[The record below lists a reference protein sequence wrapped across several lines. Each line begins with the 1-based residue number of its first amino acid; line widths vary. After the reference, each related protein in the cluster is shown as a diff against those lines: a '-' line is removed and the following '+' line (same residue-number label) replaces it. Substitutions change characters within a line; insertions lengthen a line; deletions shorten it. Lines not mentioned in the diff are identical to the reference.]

1 MSPSSP
7 SSMSPVL
14 KVLLVFLAL
23 FANEYTQVEAQ
34 VTADSSEA
42 TTRILFVFDASNSM
56 NAFWGGQ
63 RKIETATK
71 LLAKTLSELRPIGQL
86 ELGLRVYGHGTTHIP
101 GQQNCDD
108 TELVVP
114 FGPNDPG
121 NIEAALRRLQ
131 ARGTTPIARSLEEA
145 AYDFPDIESRN
156 VIILITDGIEAC
168 DEDPCVVSRAL
179 KAKGILVKPF
189 VIGMGIDEDMA
200 AALHC
205 IGSFFDAADPDS
217 FEVILELVLEQALHN
232 TSVSVELLDSTG
244 ESTITNLPYTFTD
257 VRSGEHNPQWFHTM
271 SRNFTSDTM
280 YVDPL
285 PTYNFTVHSLPP
297 RHLDSIA
304 LKPGVHNVISV
315 PDMGQ
320 GKVTPQFASG
330 ALTGYGSIDVTW
342 MPAGGCLPFY
352 SGPVGHE
359 VQVCEGTYDVTFATL
374 PKTVIHDVD
383 VRDQDRLVVEIPP
396 PGALRMTRENDGY
409 IVILEA
415 ASNDVVVQWSPEQFA
430 GKLTLQPGDY
440 VLLYRAKHAVNTL
453 KSFRTSFTIQSGKTN
468 NLHLHG

>member
-1 MSPSSP
+1 MS
-7 SSMSPVL
+7 L
-14 KVLLVFLAL
+14 FLNRLLVFLAL
-23 FANEYTQVEAQ
+23 FANESVHASAQ
-34 VTADSSEA
+34 VIADSAES

-56 NAFWGGQ
+56 NAFWGGE

-86 ELGLRVYGHGTTHIP
+86 ELGLRVYGHGTKHIP
-101 GQQNCDD
+101 GQQNCND

-114 FGPNDPG
+114 FGPNDPSS
-121 NIEAALRRLQ
+121 IEAALRRLQ

-145 AYDFPDIESRN
+145 AYDFPDTESRN

-168 DEDPCVVSRAL
+168 DEDPCAVSLAL
-179 KAKGILVKPF
+179 KANGILVKPF

-217 FEVILELVLEQALHN
+217 FEVILQLVLEQALHN

-244 ESTITNLPYTFTD
+244 ESTVTNLPYTFTN
-257 VRSGEHNPQWFHTM
+257 VRSGEHDPQWFHTM
-271 SRNFTSDTM
+271 LPNMTADTM

-297 RHLDSIA
+297 RQLDSIA
-304 LKPGVHNVISV
+304 LKPGVHNVISL
-315 PDMGQ
+315 PNMGQ
-320 GKVTPQFASG
+320 GQVTPQFASG
-330 ALTGYGSIDVTW
+330 ASTNYGAIDVTW
-342 MPAGGCLPFY
+342 TQSGDCSPFY
-352 SGPVGHE
+352 AGPVGQE
-359 VQVCEGTYDVTFATL
+359 VQVCEGMYDLTFATL
-374 PKTVIHDVD
+374 PQTVIHDVA
-383 VRDQDRLVVEIPP
+383 VLDQKRMVVEIPP
-396 PGALRMTRENDGY
+396 PGALRLTQENDGY

-415 ASNDVVVQWSPEQFA
+415 TSNDVVVQWAPEQFA
-430 GKLTLQPGDY
+430 GRLTLQPGDY
-440 VLLYRAKHAVNTL
+440 VILYRAKHALNTL
-453 KSFRTSFTIQSGKTN
+453 KSSRTSFTIQSGKTN

>member
-1 MSPSSP
+1 MSESSP
-7 SSMSPVL
+7 SPMSPFL
-14 KVLLVFLAL
+14 NRLLVFLAL
-23 FANEYTQVEAQ
+23 FANESMHASAQ
-34 VTADSSEA
+34 VTADSAES

-56 NAFWGGQ
+56 NAFWGGE

-86 ELGLRVYGHGTTHIP
+86 ELGLRVYGHGTKHIP
-101 GQQNCDD
+101 GQQNCND

-114 FGPNDPG
+114 FGPNDPAS
-121 NIEAALRRLQ
+121 IEAALRRLQ

-145 AYDFPDIESRN
+145 AYDFPDTESRN

-168 DEDPCVVSRAL
+168 DEDPCAVSRAL

-200 AALHC
+200 EALHC

-217 FEVILELVLEQALHN
+217 FEVILQLVLEQAVHN
-232 TSVSVELLDSTG
+232 TSVSVELFDSTG
-244 ESTITNLPYTFTD
+244 ESTVTNLPYTFTN
-257 VRSGEHNPQWFHTM
+257 VRSGEHDPQWFHTM
-271 SRNFTSDTM
+271 LPNMTADTM

-297 RHLDSIA
+297 RQLDSIA

-315 PDMGQ
+315 PNMGQ

-330 ALTGYGSIDVTW
+330 ALTNYGAIDVTW
-342 MPAGGCLPFY
+342 TQSGDCSPFY
-352 SGPVGHE
+352 AGPVGQE
-359 VQVCEGTYDVTFATL
+359 VQVCEGMYDLTFATL
-374 PKTVIHDVD
+374 PQTVIHDVA
-383 VRDQDRLVVEIPP
+383 VLNQKRMVVEIPP
-396 PGALRMTRENDGY
+396 PGALRLTRENDGY

-415 ASNDVVVQWSPEQFA
+415 ASNDVVVQWAPEQFA
-430 GKLTLQPGDY
+430 GRLTLQPGDY
-440 VLLYRAKHAVNTL
+440 VILYRAKNALNTL
-453 KSFRTSFTIQSGKTN
+453 KSSRTSFTIQSGKTN

>member
-1 MSPSSP
+1 MSPSSL
-7 SSMSPVL
+7 MSPFVKL
-14 KVLLVFLAL
+14 LFVFVAMSAIGPTKVD
-23 FANEYTQVEAQ
+23 AQ
-34 VTADSSEA
+34 VSADSTVA

-86 ELGLRVYGHGTTHIP
+86 ELGLRVYGHGTKHIP

-114 FGPNDPG
+114 FGPNDPKH
-121 NIEAALRRLQ
+121 IEAELRRLQ

-145 AYDFPDIESRN
+145 AYDFPDTESRN

-168 DEDPCVVSRAL
+168 DEDPCAVSRAL
-179 KAKGILVKPF
+179 KAKGITVKPF

-217 FEVILELVLEQALHN
+217 FEVILQLVLEQALHN
-232 TSVSVELLDSTG
+232 TSVSVELLDGSGKSTV
-244 ESTITNLPYTFTD
+244 TNLPYTFTN
-257 VRSGEHNPQWFHTM
+257 VRSGEHDPQWFHTM
-271 SRNFTSDTM
+271 LPNATADTM

-297 RHLDSIA
+297 RNLDSIA
-304 LKPGVHNVISV
+304 LEPGVHNVISV
-315 PDMGQ
+315 PNMGQ
-320 GKVTPQFASG
+320 GRVTPQFASA
-330 ALTGYGSIDVTW
+330 ALTNYGAIDVTW
-342 MPAGGCLPFY
+342 MQSGDCTPFY
-352 SGPVGHE
+352 SCPIGQE
-359 VQVCEGTYDVTFATL
+359 VQLCEGVYDIEFATL
-374 PKTVIHDVD
+374 PLTVIREVPVH
-383 VRDQDRLVVEIPP
+383 DQDRTVVEIPT
-396 PGALRMTRENDGY
+396 PGAMRLSRENDGY
-409 IVILEA
+409 IVILD
-415 ASNDVVVQWSPEQFA
+415 ASTNDVVLQWSPEQFT
-430 GKLTLQPGDY
+430 GKVTLQPGDY
-440 VLLYRAKHAVNTL
+440 TLLYRAKHALNTL
-453 KSFRTSFTIQSGKTN
+453 KSFRTSFTIQSGKTY

>member
-1 MSPSSP
+1 MSESPSAPMSPFLNR
-7 SSMSPVL
+7 M
-14 KVLLVFLAL
+14 LVFLVL
-23 FANEYTQVEAQ
+23 LANEFDHVNAQ
-34 VTADSSEA
+34 VTTDASEP

-71 LLAKTLSELRPIGQL
+71 LLAKTLAELRPIGEL
-86 ELGLRVYGHGTTHIP
+86 ELGLRVYGHGTKHIP
-101 GQQNCDD
+101 GQQNCND

-145 AYDFPDIESRN
+145 AYDFPDTESRN

-168 DEDPCVVSRAL
+168 DEDPCAVSRAL
-179 KAKGILVKPF
+179 KSKGILVKPF

-217 FEVILELVLEQALHN
+217 FEVILQLVLEQALHN
-232 TSVSVELLDSTG
+232 TSVSVDLLDSSG
-244 ESTITNLPYTFTD
+244 ESTVTNLPYTFTD
-257 VRSGEHNPQWFHTM
+257 VQSGEHDPQWFHTM
-271 SRNFTSDTM
+271 LPNYTADTM

-297 RHLDSIA
+297 RRLDSIT
-304 LKPGVHNVISV
+304 LKPGVHNIISV

-320 GKVTPQFASG
+320 GWVTPQFASG
-330 ALTGYGSIDVTW
+330 ALTNYGIIDVTW
-342 MPAGGCLPFY
+342 TQSEDCSPFY
-352 SGPVGHE
+352 SGPVGQE
-359 VQVCEGTYDVTFATL
+359 VQVCAGTYDVTFATL
-374 PKTVIHDVD
+374 PQTVIHDVA
-383 VRDQDRLVVEIPP
+383 VQDEERLLIEIPP
-396 PGALRMTRENDGY
+396 PGSLRLTRENDGY

-415 ASNDVVVQWSPEQFA
+415 ASNDVVVQWSPKQFA

-440 VLLYRAKHAVNTL
+440 VLLYRAKHALNTL

>member
-1 MSPSSP
+1 MSPSLP
-7 SSMSPVL
+7 SSMSPFL

-23 FANEYTQVEAQ
+23 FANKYTQAEAQ

-101 GQQNCDD
+101 GHQNCDD

-168 DEDPCVVSRAL
+168 DEDPCAVSRAL

-232 TSVSVELLDSTG
+232 TSVSVELLDSSG
-244 ESTITNLPYTFTD
+244 ESTITNLPYTFT
-257 VRSGEHNPQWFHTM
+257 VFGSVANV
-271 SRNFTSDTM
+271 TS
-280 YVDPL
+280 
-285 PTYNFTVHSLPP
+285 
-297 RHLDSIA
+297 
-304 LKPGVHNVISV
+304 
-315 PDMGQ
+315 
-320 GKVTPQFASG
+320 
-330 ALTGYGSIDVTW
+330 
-342 MPAGGCLPFY
+342 
-352 SGPVGHE
+352 
-359 VQVCEGTYDVTFATL
+359 
-374 PKTVIHDVD
+374 
-383 VRDQDRLVVEIPP
+383 
-396 PGALRMTRENDGY
+396 
-409 IVILEA
+409 
-415 ASNDVVVQWSPEQFA
+415 
-430 GKLTLQPGDY
+430 
-440 VLLYRAKHAVNTL
+440 
-453 KSFRTSFTIQSGKTN
+453 
-468 NLHLHG
+468 

>member
-1 MSPSSP
+1 MPP
-7 SSMSPVL
+7 FL
-14 KVLLVFLAL
+14 NRLLVFLAL
-23 FANEYTQVEAQ
+23 FANESMLASAQ
-34 VTADSSEA
+34 VTADSTESM
-42 TTRILFVFDASNSM
+42 TRILFVFDASNSM
-56 NAFWGGQ
+56 NAFWGGE

-86 ELGLRVYGHGTTHIP
+86 ELGLRVYGHGTKHIP
-101 GQQNCDD
+101 GQQNCND

-114 FGPNDPG
+114 FGPNDPAS
-121 NIEAALRRLQ
+121 IEAALRRLQ

-145 AYDFPDIESRN
+145 AYDFPDTESRN

-168 DEDPCVVSRAL
+168 DEDPCAVSRAV

-217 FEVILELVLEQALHN
+217 FEAILQLVLEQALHN

-244 ESTITNLPYTFTD
+244 ESTVTNLPYTFTN
-257 VRSGEHNPQWFHTM
+257 VRSGEHDPQWFHTM
-271 SRNFTSDTM
+271 LPNMTADTM

-297 RHLDSIA
+297 RQLDSIT

-315 PDMGQ
+315 PNMGQ
-320 GKVTPQFASG
+320 GQVTPQFASG
-330 ALTGYGSIDVTW
+330 ALTNYGAIDVTW
-342 MPAGGCLPFY
+342 TQSGDCSPFY
-352 SGPVGHE
+352 AGPVGQE
-359 VQVCEGTYDVTFATL
+359 VQVCEGMYDLTFATL
-374 PKTVIHDVD
+374 PQTVIHDVA
-383 VRDQDRLVVEIPP
+383 VLDQKRMVVEIPP
-396 PGALRMTRENDGY
+396 PGALRLTRENDGY

-415 ASNDVVVQWSPEQFA
+415 ASNDVVVQWAPEQFA
-430 GKLTLQPGDY
+430 GRLTLQPGDY
-440 VLLYRAKHAVNTL
+440 VILYRAKNALNTL
-453 KSFRTSFTIQSGKTN
+453 KSSRISFTIQSGKTN